1 MKLKKVLN
9 LPKIKILSDNK
20 ESETESENARYYSSK
35 VGLTISNKSGATK
48 QSLNPIQFKKSYNFN
63 TQRQKLHKTIE
74 KKDKEKDAI
83 ISMNKGHKEVLL
95 FLQELNM
102 GEYFENFI
110 NNGIISKEKL
120 LYLNNDNLKL
130 INIPYAHRF
139 RILKKLK
146 ESKNLENMKKNL
158 NEKGKLSKIKI
169 KQESIYEEIIIPKE
183 EDDKEID
190 NDEMRRT
197 FTQAIY
203 DFQKTHN
210 SFYNDDNNNKDLNDE
225 KNKEENILV
234 ETGEY
239 IENKNSNNIKQLLP
253 LNDTKILCYFC
264 LKVLLTKNCINKYN
278 KLFCCNNCLTL
289 YEKENYI
296 ICKTC
301 NKKIKKIESLPSFNN
316 RDIYYCSLN
325 GLEQLEPERKNWI
338 KKNLIDD
345 DNNENGNNNIDILD
359 L

>member
-1 MKLKKVLN
+1 
-9 LPKIKILSDNK
+9 
-20 ESETESENARYYSSK
+20 
-35 VGLTISNKSGATK
+35 
-48 QSLNPIQFKKSYNFN
+48 
-63 TQRQKLHKTIE
+63 
-74 KKDKEKDAI
+74 
-83 ISMNKGHKEVLL
+83 
-95 FLQELNM
+95 M

-264 LKVLLTKNCINKYN
+264 LKVLLRKNCINKYN

-325 GLEQLEPERKNWI
+325 CLEQLEPERKNWI

>member
-1 MKLKKVLN
+1 MLN
-9 LPKIKILSDNK
+9 
-20 ESETESENARYYSSK
+20 
-35 VGLTISNKSGATK
+35 NKSNAQISKTSR
-48 QSLNPIQFKKSYNFN
+48 QLNPIQLKKTLRPPSQRTTINCYTSSITSN
-63 TQRQKLHKTIE
+63 TLTNNLQFQYKNVYDFL
-74 KKDKEKDAI
+74 KD
-83 ISMNKGHKEVLL
+83 
-95 FLQELNM
+95 LNM
-102 GEYFENFI
+102 ENYLEQFI
-110 NNGIISKEKL
+110 KNGITNEEKI

-210 SFYNDDNNNKDLNDE
+210 SFYNDDNNNKDLNYE

-264 LKVLLTKNCINKYN
+264 LKVLLRKNCINKYN

-325 GLEQLEPERKNWI
+325 CLEQLEPERKNWI
-338 KKNLIDD
+338 KQNLIDD

>member
-1 MKLKKVLN
+1 
-9 LPKIKILSDNK
+9 
-20 ESETESENARYYSSK
+20 
-35 VGLTISNKSGATK
+35 
-48 QSLNPIQFKKSYNFN
+48 
-63 TQRQKLHKTIE
+63 
-74 KKDKEKDAI
+74 
-83 ISMNKGHKEVLL
+83 MNKGHKEVLL

-234 ETGEY
+234 ETGE
-239 IENKNSNNIKQLLP
+239 IWNKNN
-253 LNDTKILCYFC
+253 
-264 LKVLLTKNCINKYN
+264 
-278 KLFCCNNCLTL
+278 
-289 YEKENYI
+289 
-296 ICKTC
+296 
-301 NKKIKKIESLPSFNN
+301 
-316 RDIYYCSLN
+316 
-325 GLEQLEPERKNWI
+325 
-338 KKNLIDD
+338 
-345 DNNENGNNNIDILD
+345 
-359 L
+359 

>member
-20 ESETESENARYYSSK
+20 ESEIDSENARYYSSK

-158 NEKGKLSKIKI
+158 NEKGKLSKIGVFMF
-169 KQESIYEEIIIPKE
+169 S
-183 EDDKEID
+183 ED
-190 NDEMRRT
+190 
-197 FTQAIY
+197 
-203 DFQKTHN
+203 
-210 SFYNDDNNNKDLNDE
+210 
-225 KNKEENILV
+225 
-234 ETGEY
+234 
-239 IENKNSNNIKQLLP
+239 P
-253 LNDTKILCYFC
+253 
-264 LKVLLTKNCINKYN
+264 
-278 KLFCCNNCLTL
+278 
-289 YEKENYI
+289 
-296 ICKTC
+296 
-301 NKKIKKIESLPSFNN
+301 
-316 RDIYYCSLN
+316 
-325 GLEQLEPERKNWI
+325 
-338 KKNLIDD
+338 
-345 DNNENGNNNIDILD
+345 
-359 L
+359 